1 MKQKKKLKII
11 FSKKFLLLDS
21 VELSPLL
28 FVAVVVV
35 VVGQV
40 ERNSFVLFFIGNE
53 KSFRGQQLTSIIE
66 IGKINVY

>member
-21 VELSPLL
+21 VELSPLP

-53 KSFRGQQLTSIIE
+53 KSFRGQQLISIIE
-66 IGKINVY
+66 IEKINVY